1 MLNIILFLESIG
13 GGELMVII
21 LFILMFFGS
30 KKIPEL
36 ARGLGKGMREMKDAV
51 NGVQSDIRQSMSESE
66 RMVKEETS
74 KVTEVLKEMDS
85 DGKSTKSVE

>member
-85 DGKSTKSVE
+85 DGKSTKSAE

>member
-36 ARGLGKGMREMKDAV
+36 ARGLGKSMREMKDAV

-85 DGKSTKSVE
+85 DGKSTKSAE